1 MSGGF
6 ATRRVASWRL
16 GLAVVVLGLVAAGA
30 AGARPFGATGKNAGA
45 DTLVIANAVKV
56 DTLDP
61 AQNSVNESIWLD
73 QNIWARLLQPNATGT
88 GLIPDLATKWTVS
101 KDGLTYRF
109 TLRGNAKF
117 SDGAPITAEDA
128 RYSIVRSMKTKGGW
142 GFLL

>member
-1 MSGGF
+1 MSADF
-6 ATRRVASWRL
+6 ERARASWRSCWRS
-16 GLAVVVLGLVAAGA
+16 AFSVSSRPAPP
-30 AGARPFGATGKNAGA
+30 ARGRSVPRAEERRRPTRWC
-45 DTLVIANAVKV
+45 IANAVKV

-109 TLRGNAKF
+109 TPAGGEVLGRLADHRRGRRATR
-117 SDGAPITAEDA
+117 SCA
-128 RYSIVRSMKTKGGW
+128 R
-142 GFLL
+142 

>member
-6 ATRRVASWRL
+6 GTRRVAGWRL
-16 GLAVVVLGLVAAGA
+16 MLGVGVLGLVAAGA
-30 AGARPFGATGKNAGA
+30 AAARPFGATQKDAGT

-88 GLIPDLATKWTVS
+88 GLIPALATKWTVS

-109 TLRGNAKF
+109 TLRAAKF
-117 SDGAPITAEDA
+117 SDGSPITAEDA
-128 RYSIVRSMKTKGGW
+128 RYSIVR
-142 GFLL
+142 